1 MLQMKRNS
9 KGNVVW
15 EENAAA
21 DLVDVQGTHVT
32 MESRSHFRIGIVGG
46 GIAGLACANELLRMG
61 ETEGIKLEVILL
73 EARSRLGGRL
83 LTDDST
89 FKFAD
94 GSSFPVDLGASWIH
108 GIDHNPLAELA
119 EQANI
124 DFVTAGEDV
133 KMLRGELKP
142 VDNEVDEYMGKL
154 FDTLLDQ
161 AADDVWD
168 SDDYTDEENRKQKAV
183 RWYAEG
189 LVDNPTKVVKLRQQ
203 DAPSHRHSSDV
214 SIDHAVGM
222 AVAKHNHRVFR
233 KFGEQE
239 HSLLLWNTKNV
250 EYALGANLSDLSMKF
265 WDSDERHAFEG
276 DHVLLKQGYSAVVR
290 HLEKELG
297 RHGEKFKC
305 EIGFHVGKI
314 EYARKSTDQVL
325 STRS

>member
-168 SDDYTDEENRKQKAV
+168 SDDYTDEENRKQKAECGGMP
-183 RWYAEG
+183 RDW
-189 LVDNPTKVVKLRQQ
+189 
-203 DAPSHRHSSDV
+203 
-214 SIDHAVGM
+214 SIILQ
-222 AVAKHNHRVFR
+222 R
-233 KFGEQE
+233 
-239 HSLLLWNTKNV
+239 
-250 EYALGANLSDLSMKF
+250 
-265 WDSDERHAFEG
+265 
-276 DHVLLKQGYSAVVR
+276 
-290 HLEKELG
+290 
-297 RHGEKFKC
+297 
-305 EIGFHVGKI
+305 
-314 EYARKSTDQVL
+314 
-325 STRS
+325 